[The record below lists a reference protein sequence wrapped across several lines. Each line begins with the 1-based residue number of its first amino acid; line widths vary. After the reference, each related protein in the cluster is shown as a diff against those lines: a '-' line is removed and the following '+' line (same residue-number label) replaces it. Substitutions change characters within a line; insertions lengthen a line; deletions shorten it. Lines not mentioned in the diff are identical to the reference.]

1 MDDSLV
7 CDTNG
12 IFFGYCA
19 LSATI
24 EHNTMDTL
32 NMKAPNMVVP
42 NMRAAKKWF
51 G

>member
-19 LSATI
+19 LSTTI
-24 EHNTMDTL
+24 EHNTMEAL
-32 NMKAPNMVVP
+32 NMKAPNMETSK
-42 NMRAAKKWF
+42 NGLGKIIQ
-51 G
+51 

>member
-19 LSATI
+19 SSITI
-24 EHNTMDTL
+24 EHNTMEAL
-32 NMKAPNMVVP
+32 NMEAPNIQASK
-42 NMRAAKKWF
+42 NGSGKIIQ
-51 G
+51 